1 MSADDAI
8 AVSEIERA
16 VGEEMAGVL
25 DVESSEVT
33 PDAHFY
39 DDLDGHSLQKMEL
52 AVRIE
57 ERLGVTLRDTEIG
70 ALNTLSGYVRL
81 ITDKL
86 RTGG

>member
-1 MSADDAI
+1 MSADDHI
-8 AVSEIERA
+8 AVNEIERA
-16 VGEEMAGVL
+16 VGHEMACVL
-25 DVESSEVT
+25 DVDPSEVT

-52 AVRIE
+52 AARIE
-57 ERLGVTLRDTEIG
+57 ERLGVTLRDVEIG

-81 ITDKL
+81 VTEKL